1 MNVRQLVRPAVAEMV
16 GTALFV
22 FVGAGSVIVN
32 AAFPQ
37 AVGGLAVAAAHGV
50 AIAVLVSSLMP
61 VSGGHLN
68 PAVTL
73 GLFAARKVDGP
84 TTGAYI
90 LAQLAGAVL
99 AAALLKWLLPM
110 GAVSLTN
117 IGTPAVAA
125 SVTKVQA
132 VAIEAIFTFLLM
144 SAVFGTAVS
153 SQAPKVG
160 GFAIGLAVFVAG
172 VVAGP
177 LTGAAL
183 NPARAFGPALVALE
197 FHAQAWYWIGPILG
211 ATLASLLWKGI
222 LLPKDSRGV

>member
-1 MNVRQLVRPAVAEMV
+1 MTWKQLLRPTVAELV

-22 FVGAGSVIVN
+22 FAGAGSVIVN

-37 AVGGLAVAAAHGV
+37 AVGGVGVAAVHGI
-50 AIAVLVSSLMP
+50 AIAVLVSSLMT

-90 LAQLAGAVL
+90 GAQVVGAVL
-99 AAALLKWLLPM
+99 AAALLKWLLPE
-110 GAVSLTN
+110 GAVRITN
-117 IGTPAVAA
+117 VGTPALAA
-125 SVTKVQA
+125 SISLGKGI
-132 VAIEAIFTFLLM
+132 AIEAVFTFVLM

-153 SQAPKVG
+153 SQAPRVG
-160 GFAIGLAVFVAG
+160 GFAIGLAIFVGG

-177 LTGAAL
+177 LTGAAF
-183 NPARAFGPALVALE
+183 NPARALGPAVVAPE
-197 FHAQAWYWIGPILG
+197 FHAQLVYWIGPILG
-211 ATLASLLWKGI
+211 ATLASLLWKAV
-222 LLPKDSRGV
+222 LLPKETA

>member
-1 MNVRQLVRPAVAEMV
+1 V
-16 GTALFV
+16 G
-22 FVGAGSVIVN
+22 
-32 AAFPQ
+32 
-37 AVGGLAVAAAHGV
+37 VAAAHGI

-84 TTGAYI
+84 TTGAYV

-99 AAALLKWLLPM
+99 AAALLKWLLPA

-125 SVTKVQA
+125 SVTQVQA

-160 GFAIGLAVFVAG
+160 GFAIGFAVFVAG

-183 NPARAFGPALVALE
+183 NPARAFGPALLALE

>member
-1 MNVRQLVRPAVAEMV
+1 MNAKQLVRPAVAEMV

-22 FVGAGSVIVN
+22 FVGAGSVVVN

-37 AVGGLAVAAAHGV
+37 AVGGVGVAAAHGI

-99 AAALLKWLLPM
+99 AAALLKWLLPI

-160 GFAIGLAVFVAG
+160 GFAIGFAVFVAG

-183 NPARAFGPALVALE
+183 NPARAFGPALVSLE

-222 LLPKDSRGV
+222 LLPKDS

>member
-1 MNVRQLVRPAVAEMV
+1 MNAKQLVRPAVAEMV

-22 FVGAGSVIVN
+22 FVGAGSVVVN

-37 AVGGLAVAAAHGV
+37 AVGGVGVAAAHGI

-99 AAALLKWLLPM
+99 AAALLKWLLPI

-160 GFAIGLAVFVAG
+160 GFAIGFAVFVAG

-183 NPARAFGPALVALE
+183 NPARAFGPALLALE

-222 LLPKDSRGV
+222 LLPKDS